1 MTDQDPSGGGSAGLR
16 FHILM
21 PYYGD
26 VAVMQDAV
34 RSVLAQDG
42 DDWRLTVVD
51 DGKEAGVPEWFAALA
66 DDRVHYLR
74 NEQNL
79 GVTGNFNRCVELSEG
94 EHTVLM
100 GCDDLLLPN
109 YLRTVRTA
117 LDHEPKATMVQ
128 PGVDVIDGDGR
139 PSRTLADTTKDRLY
153 APKGARPLTL
163 SGEDLAVSLL
173 RGNWLYFPSICWR
186 TEAMRKF
193 RFRADLGVIQD
204 LALVV
209 DLLLDGASMVVTDTV
224 AFQYRRHAVSESS
237 AKALSGDRFDEARR
251 FFLETSDR
259 LTAHGWNRAAKAS
272 RRYWSSR
279 LHAVTLLPATARRGP
294 KGSTRAMLRHAFG
307 PIGGGHAGSA

>member
-1 MTDQDPSGGGSAGLR
+1 MTDQVQPGGSTAGPR

-26 VAVMQDAV
+26 VTLMQDAV

-51 DGKEAGVPEWFAALA
+51 DGKEAGVPEWFAALG
-66 DDRVHYLR
+66 DERVSYLR
-74 NEQNL
+74 NERNL
-79 GVTGNFNRCVELSEG
+79 GVTGNFNRCLELSEG
-94 EHTVLM
+94 EFTVLM

-109 YLRTVRTA
+109 YLRTVRAA

-128 PGVDVIDGDGR
+128 PGVDVIDGEGKL
-139 PSRTLADTTKDRLY
+139 SRTLVDTTKEKLY
-153 APKGARPLTL
+153 APKGARPLML

-186 TEAMRKF
+186 TEVMRKF
-193 RFRADLGVIQD
+193 RFQADLGVIQD

-209 DLLLDGASMVVTDTV
+209 DLLLDGASLVVTDTV

-251 FFLETSDR
+251 FFRDTAER

-279 LHAVTLLPATARRGP
+279 LHALTLLPAAARRGP
-294 KGSTRAMLRHAFG
+294 RGSTRGLIRHAFG
-307 PIGGGHAGSA
+307 SIGKGSNA